1 MINTTRKCS
10 SCKEIK
16 SLNSF
21 KNPSNYY
28 CIPCKNN
35 YDKAYTKANYVRK
48 TIDKN
53 LPSVK
58 SGEYYKEYIKQR
70 LKIDPLFKIKHNLTT
85 KICSTF
91 KKKKVYKN
99 NKTLDILGCTFE
111 QLKQHIESQF
121 EPWMSWDNMGTK
133 IVSSPNIMWDIDH
146 IIPLCSAKN
155 EDDIKQLNHYTNL
168 RPLCSYNNRFIKRGK
183 INLAS

>member
-1 MINTTRKCS
+1 MTRQPHKKNFELLEKNIDCITWNT
-10 SCKEIK
+10 
-16 SLNSF
+16 
-21 KNPSNYY
+21 
-28 CIPCKNN
+28 
-35 YDKAYTKANYVRK
+35 
-48 TIDKN
+48 
-53 LPSVK
+53 
-58 SGEYYKEYIKQR
+58 
-70 LKIDPLFKIKHNLTT
+70 
-85 KICSTF
+85 
-91 KKKKVYKN
+91 YKN